1 MSEFI
6 FFSFQDDIS
15 IHLYPYSAHL
25 GQENSSCKYM
35 QIPEVVM
42 RMLNLQ
48 FKCDHIVGGGGKHQ
62 LHKLAQAVS
71 VLPTGIKVWVEWG

>member
-1 MSEFI
+1 
-6 FFSFQDDIS
+6 
-15 IHLYPYSAHL
+15 
-25 GQENSSCKYM
+25 M

-48 FKCDHIVGGGGKHQ
+48 FKCDHIVGGGKHQ

>member
-1 MSEFI
+1 
-6 FFSFQDDIS
+6 
-15 IHLYPYSAHL
+15 
-25 GQENSSCKYM
+25 M